1 MAGNAGIKSP
11 GSGAGGSHDRYGLLH
26 AAMEHYEAGSFS
38 GGASGAFMYF
48 SADKRYIVKQMT
60 EEEKNVLL
68 NMLGSYY
75 EYMSQNP
82 DSLLLRVVQCNQV
95 QMYQGC
101 SSVPILGRTVG
112 KCLRGRLYFM
122 VFENLNF
129 DALQETMDE
138 IRQES
143 LPAGDQ
149 ATGATEGEEESEV
162 QLRARAGVVLKESML
177 QYDLKGSWV
186 NRTTIKKGPPA
197 QSGAVGTLKDGDLH
211 EQIYLPKDE
220 RNALILQM
228 KKDTLFLSTTGRGI
242 MDYSLLLGIKKR
254 LMPLTHTARRRT
266 GSPTYF
272 PNQGKAAASYNIG
285 IIDILQEWNL
295 TKKMERWAKL
305 LLGKD
310 IDGLSAIDAK
320 LFQLR
325 FMEAME
331 NHFPELDVDDG
342 DESHNEED
350 DQDLQSTDSGNNSP
364 LTRTSST
371 LRHSRR
377 RMDSRPRLSS
387 SNLGNDLRLSLG
399 APPP

>member
-1 MAGNAGIKSP
+1 MAGNIVVDSP
-11 GSGAGGSHDRYGLLH
+11 VSSAGGGHERYGLLH

-101 SSVPILGRTVG
+101 SSVPVLGN
-112 KCLRGRLYFM
+112 CLRGRLYFM

-129 DALQETMDE
+129 DALQEAMDE
-138 IRQES
+138 MRQES
-143 LPAGDQ
+143 VLAGDQ
-149 ATGATEGEEESEV
+149 ATGAEEGERESEA
-162 QLRARAGVVLKESML
+162 QLRARAGAVLKESML

-228 KKDTLFLSTTGRGI
+228 KKDTLFLSNTGRGI

-310 IDGLSAIDAK
+310 IDGLSAIDAE

-325 FMEAME
+325 FMETME

-342 DESHNEED
+342 DEGGEEED
-350 DQDLQSTDSGNNSP
+350 DQDRQSADSDNSP
-364 LTRTSST
+364 LTRMRSSH
-371 LRHSRR
+371 RHSRR
-377 RMDSRPRLSS
+377 RMDSRQRLSS
-387 SNLGNDLRLSLG
+387 ANLGSDLRLSLG